1 MIGAFIKQKNTT
13 LTGFVRR
20 LGAIKAGKKTIPAIV
35 AVTGHGCEC
44 VIPVEDV
51 EVIAGPEEK
60 KSEGDFDSVLQQWG
74 INHPDR
80 LEKALTLFDGVWD
93 EYNRLPSEEID
104 RLPMWLGKALAEMA
118 KGW

>member
-1 MIGAFIKQKNTT
+1 MIGSFIKQKNTT

-20 LGAIKAGKKTIPAIV
+20 LGAIKAGKATIPAIV

-51 EVIAGPEEK
+51 EVIAGPEVK
-60 KSEGDFDSVLQQWG
+60 ATEGDFSNIMSTWG
-74 INHPDR
+74 TPERVGKI
-80 LEKALTLFDGVWD
+80 LTLFDGVWD
-93 EYNRLPSEEID
+93 EYNRLPSEEKD
-104 RLPMWLGKALAEMA
+104 ALPMWLGKALAEMA